1 MTNSRIASEKS
12 HQLNSEI
19 SVTHRVEIGREL
31 RAAVMNKLI
40 VPHYQPVVA
49 LEGISVIGFEAL
61 ARWHS
66 KRFQA
71 VAPDVFIAIAEEI
84 GLLGELTEQLLRQ
97 ACLDADTWPAEL
109 TLAFNISVSQLRDPT
124 LVPRVLAIL
133 AETGLNPRRL
143 ELEITETALAD
154 NIAVVQKVV
163 DELRQAGMRIALDDF
178 GCGYATLN
186 QLLYLRLDRIKIDR
200 GFVAGLG
207 KDKDSAT
214 IVRAILQLA
223 NGFGLATTAEGIE
236 HADQLASLRLEGCSE
251 GQGFL
256 FGSAVPAHR
265 IPQFLRTK
273 TSEKSNRN

>member
-1 MTNSRIASEKS
+1 MSLTAKYRM
-12 HQLNSEI
+12 EI
-19 SVTHRVEIGREL
+19 EREL

-40 VPHYQPVVA
+40 VPHYQPMVA

-66 KRFQA
+66 ERFEW
-71 VAPDVFIAIAEEI
+71 VAPDLFIAIAEEI
-84 GLLGELTEQLLRQ
+84 GLLGDLTEQLLRQ

-109 TLAFNISVSQLRDPT
+109 TLSFNISVTQLLDPT

-133 AETGLNPRRL
+133 AETGLSPRRL
-143 ELEITETALAD
+143 ELEITETALFD

-163 DELRQAGMRIALDDF
+163 DELRQAGIRIALDDF

-207 KDKDSAT
+207 KDQDSAT
-214 IVRAILQLA
+214 IVRAIMEVA

-236 HADQLASLRLEGCSE
+236 HADQLASLKVEGCSE

-256 FGSAVPAHR
+256 FGSAVPAHQ
-265 IPQFLRTK
+265 IPHILVNQ
-273 TSEKSNRN
+273 EEEW